1 MATGS
6 SVIAALR
13 SGASGAPPT
22 SAKSGVE
29 FFDPTTGTTS
39 PIDEVIGPGELF
51 RGGMS
56 WLPATT
62 NTKVESTV
70 DALRKNN
77 RYALSDPALLT
88 MRAGVVGG
96 NKPKPKPAP
105 KVTTPVAAPVA
116 APVTQPAVI
125 NDGLFTKGQSLNDMY
140 GAAFRQETSMDMP
153 DMRLHGGRYEGEI
166 ASTKGRTNLADA
178 ITLRDQNVGVGE
190 IYKAGDFD
198 LLPGMD
204 MVTPEGRSA
213 FNQYMG
219 GGENNSMFIPDMVE
233 VDPGYWVHS
242 PQMQGLSEEDRNTN
256 WERSYY
262 GGNMLMHG
270 NAADIRSPEWQ
281 LRDLMRGT
289 YRAESGNAN
298 LFGPGQTA
306 NEVVNNL
313 YADARAPVIAMD
325 VGRGGLTPD
334 QADAVNRATEYSTY
348 LRRLG
353 PEMDATANARALYEG
368 ELSKYMDTVNT
379 IDQSKTD
386 LSSLALINAL
396 RGVEN
401 PALAGITPGPARV
414 LPDAPITFDQAFK
427 EINSSAVIS
436 GSQADPE
443 VRAAVLKRVN
453 ESISNPAARENLI
466 SDIEQI
472 TGQTADQLG
481 LTSSVVTTQ
490 PIEAPE
496 AKLSNQMNDLQR
508 QINSFRYENY
518 GSYDEAVNARNAME
532 RQLGTI
538 QRQLMADGFFFD
550 ENTGTWVK
558 R

>member
-6 SVIAALR
+6 SLIAALR
-13 SGASGAPPT
+13 GGPAMQAGPAASGLSFLNPMAQTAMPPQQAAT
-22 SAKSGVE
+22 
-29 FFDPTTGTTS
+29 
-39 PIDEVIGPGELF
+39 
-51 RGGMS
+51 
-56 WLPATT
+56 LP
-62 NTKVESTV
+62 STLN
-70 DALRKNN
+70 ALRGNN
-77 RYALSDPALLT
+77 TYALDNPTMLT

-96 NKPKPKPAP
+96 NAPRPVVPRATNSPAP
-105 KVTTPVAAPVA
+105 KAPTYSNA
-116 APVTQPAVI
+116 NF
-125 NDGLFTKGQSLNDMY
+125 NDGLFNKGQGLNDQFGQTFLDETEVELPDQRPHGDRY
-140 GAAFRQETSMDMP
+140 GGELASAEG
-153 DMRLHGGRYEGEI
+153 RLNLGGDLSLRN
-166 ASTKGRTNLADA
+166 SNTADSA
-178 ITLRDQNVGVGE
+178 GSLYRP
-190 IYKAGDFD
+190 GDFD
-198 LLPGMD
+198 LLPGMSMETAD
-204 MVTPEGRSA
+204 GRQA
-213 FNQYMG
+213 YNTWMG
-219 GGENNSMFIPDMVE
+219 SGENNSMFVPDKIE
-233 VDPGYWVHS
+233 VDPGYWYNS
-242 PQMQGLSEEDRNTN
+242 PAASTMSPADQQTN
-256 WERSYY
+256 WDQSYY
-262 GGNMLMHG
+262 GGRMLTAG

-281 LRDLMRGT
+281 LRDLMRET
-289 YRAESGNAN
+289 YRAEGGNAN

-325 VGRGGLTPD
+325 VGRGGLTPE

-353 PEMDATANARALYEG
+353 PEMDATADARSLYEG
-368 ELSKYMDTVNT
+368 ELSKYMDTVNA
-379 IDQSKTD
+379 IDPNKTD

-401 PALAGITPGPARV
+401 PELAGVTPGPARV
-414 LPDAPITFDQAFK
+414 LPDAPITFDQAFQ
-427 EINSSAVIS
+427 EINSSPVIS

-443 VRAAVLKRVN
+443 VRAAVLERVN

-496 AKLSNQMNDLQR
+496 ANLSNQMNDLQR

-538 QRQLMADGFFFD
+538 QRQLMTDGFFFD